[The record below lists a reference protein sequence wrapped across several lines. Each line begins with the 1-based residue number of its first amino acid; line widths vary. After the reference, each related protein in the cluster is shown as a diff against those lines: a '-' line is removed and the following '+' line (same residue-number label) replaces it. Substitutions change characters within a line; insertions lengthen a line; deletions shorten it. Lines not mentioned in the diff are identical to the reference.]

1 MTTGNQPVPRIL
13 TCGEDALVVEFG
25 NAVDPDIND
34 QVYALAEA
42 VGSAN
47 NESVIELA
55 PTYRSL
61 LVQYDIEQ
69 STAADM
75 TTFLSDLIGTADATQ
90 NKNDNAPR
98 RIYELPVAYG
108 GKQGEDLQD
117 VAEHA
122 GISADEVVAIHSGTD
137 YRVFMLGFAPGFPYL
152 GGMDERIATPRLA
165 SPRVRVP
172 AGSVG
177 IAETQTGVYPMVSP
191 GGWRLIGNTPV
202 SLFDPNLEPP
212 VPFLPGSFIR
222 FVPVSAEQAAEF
234 ASKVADGSYVVQMTE
249 QGS

>member
-1 MTTGNQPVPRIL
+1 VTTGAHQQPRIL
-13 TCGEDALVVEFG
+13 ICGEDALVVEFG
-25 NAVDPDIND
+25 DAIDPVIND
-34 QVYALAEA
+34 RVYALAESIDTA
-42 VGSAN
+42 GHA
-47 NESVIELA
+47 SVVELV

-61 LVQYDIEQ
+61 LVQYDVEL
-69 STAADM
+69 STVDDM
-75 TTFLSDLIGTADATQ
+75 TAFLDGLIGSAGPADD
-90 NKNDNAPR
+90 KKDDGPR

-108 GKQGEDLQD
+108 AELGEDLDD
-117 VAEHA
+117 VAKHA
-122 GISADEVVAIHSGTD
+122 GMTADEVIAIHSGTD

-177 IAETQTGVYPMVSP
+177 IAESQTGVYPMASP

-202 SLFDPNLEPP
+202 SLFDPTSDPP

-222 FVPVSAEQAAEF
+222 FVPVTAEEAERVERQ
-234 ASKVADGSYVVQMTE
+234 VAEGTYEVHVTETGS
-249 QGS
+249 

>member
-1 MTTGNQPVPRIL
+1 MTTGNQPAPRIL

-34 QVYALAEA
+34 RVYALAET

-47 NESVIELA
+47 NESVIELV

-75 TTFLSDLIGTADATQ
+75 TTFLNGLVGTADSTQ
-90 NKNDNAPR
+90 DKTNNAVR
-98 RIYELPVAYG
+98 RIYELPVTYG
-108 GKQGEDLQD
+108 GEHGEDLQD
-117 VAEHA
+117 VADHA
-122 GISADEVVAIHSGTD
+122 GMSADEVIAIHSGTD

-165 SPRVRVP
+165 SPRVSVP

-177 IAETQTGVYPMVSP
+177 IAETQTGVYPMASP

-222 FVPVSAEQAAEF
+222 FVPVSAEQAVEV
-234 ASKVADGSYVVQMTE
+234 ASKVAAGTYVVHMTE

>member
-1 MTTGNQPVPRIL
+1 MTTGNQPAPRIL

-25 NAVDPDIND
+25 HAVDPAIND
-34 QVYALAEA
+34 RVYALAEV

-47 NESVIELA
+47 NGSVIELV

-75 TTFLSDLIGTADATQ
+75 TTFLNDLISTADITQ
-90 NKNDNAPR
+90 DKNENVPR
-98 RIYELPVAYG
+98 QIYELPVTYG
-108 GKQGEDLQD
+108 GEHGEDLQD
-117 VAEHA
+117 VADHA
-122 GISADEVVAIHSGTD
+122 GMSTDQVIAIHSGTE

-177 IAETQTGVYPMVSP
+177 IAETQTGVYPMASP

-202 SLFDPNLEPP
+202 SLFDPSLEPP

-222 FVPVSAEQAAEF
+222 FVPVSSEQAGEVVNQ
-234 ASKVADGSYVVQMTE
+234 VAAGTYIVQMTE
-249 QGS
+249 QSS